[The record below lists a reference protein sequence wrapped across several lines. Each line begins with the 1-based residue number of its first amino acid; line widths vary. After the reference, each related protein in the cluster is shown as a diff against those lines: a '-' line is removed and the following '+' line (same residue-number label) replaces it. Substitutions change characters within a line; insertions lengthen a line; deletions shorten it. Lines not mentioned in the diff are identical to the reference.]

1 MNKISGM
8 GVALI
13 TPFKKDKSIDFESL
27 AKVIEYVSDGG
38 SDFLVALGTTAEN
51 PTLNVQEK
59 KEIVRFVAEKN
70 SKKLPLVVGVGGNNT
85 ADIVNSVAKLY
96 PEADAVLSVVPYY
109 NKPSQ
114 KGLQEHFTAI
124 ADASP
129 KPVILYNVPGRTG
142 VNMTADTC
150 LKLAEHKN
158 IIGVKEASGNL
169 NQLGYIVRNKPDD
182 FSVLSGDDGLTLM
195 QIALGID
202 GVISVVGNAFP
213 KEFGELVHLAIAGNF
228 ASARLIHLRMIEI
241 IDLLFVEGNPV
252 GVKTA
257 LTVKGLIE
265 NELRLPLVG
274 GSDVLCEKL
283 QKQIQLIPD
292 RWI

>member
-13 TPFKKDKSIDFESL
+13 TPFKTDKSIDFDALSR
-27 AKVIEYVSDGG
+27 VIEYVTAGG
-38 SDFLVALGTTAEN
+38 CDFFVALGTTAEN
-51 PTLNVQEK
+51 PTLNVREK
-59 KEIVRFVAEKN
+59 KDIVRFISENNV
-70 SKKLPLVVGVGGNNT
+70 KKLPLVVGAGGNNT
-85 ADIVNSVAKLY
+85 ADVVKNVADLCD
-96 PEADAVLSVVPYY
+96 EADAVLSVTPYY

-114 KGLQEHFTAI
+114 RGLYEHFTAI

-129 KPVILYNVPGRTG
+129 KPLVLYNVPGRTG

-158 IIGVKEASGNL
+158 IIAVKEASGNM
-169 NQLGYIVRNKPDD
+169 NQLGYILRDRPED
-182 FSVLSGDDGLTLM
+182 FAVLSGDDGLTLA
-195 QIALGID
+195 QIAMGID

-213 KEFGELVHLAIAGNF
+213 EEFGKLVHLAIEGNF
-228 ASARLIHLRMIEI
+228 ADARLIHLQMIEI

-257 LTVKGLIE
+257 LAVKGLIE
-265 NELRLPLVG
+265 NELRLPLVS
-274 GSDVLCEKL
+274 GSEVLFEKL
-283 QKQIQLIPD
+283 KKQIRL
-292 RWI
+292 

>member
-1 MNKISGM
+1 MSRISGM

-13 TPFKKDKSIDFESL
+13 TPFKKDKSIDFDAL
-27 AKVIEYVSDGG
+27 AKVVEYVAGNG
-38 SDFLVALGTTAEN
+38 ADFLVALGTTAET

-59 KEIVRFVAEKN
+59 KDIVKFIFEKN
-70 SKKLPLVVGVGGNNT
+70 IKKLPLIVGVGGNNT
-85 ADIVNSVAKLY
+85 EDIVKNVVNLY
-96 PEADAVLSVVPYY
+96 DEADAILSVTPYY

-158 IIGVKEASGNL
+158 IIAIKEASGNL
-169 NQLGYIVRNKPDD
+169 NQLGYILRSRSED
-182 FSVLSGDDGLTLM
+182 FSVFSGDDGLTLM
-195 QIALGID
+195 QIAMGID
-202 GVISVVGNAFP
+202 GVISVTGNAFP
-213 KEFGELVHLAIAGNF
+213 EEFGKLVHLAIKGNYTE
-228 ASARLIHLRMIEI
+228 ARLIHLQLLEI
-241 IDLLFVEGNPV
+241 IDLLFAEGSPV

-257 LTVKGLIE
+257 LAIKGLIE
-265 NELRLPLVG
+265 NELRLPLVK
-274 GSDVLCEKL
+274 GSEILYEKL
-283 QKQIQLIPD
+283 KKQI
-292 RWI
+292 

>member
-13 TPFKKDKSIDFESL
+13 TPFKGDKSVDFDAL
-27 AKVIEYVSDGG
+27 AKVIRYVSEGG
-38 SDFLVALGTTAEN
+38 SDFLVALGTTAET
-51 PTLNVQEK
+51 PTLSSREKEDIVQ
-59 KEIVRFVAEKN
+59 FVAGNN
-70 SKKLPLVVGVGGNNT
+70 SKKLPLVVGAGGNNT
-85 ADIVNSVAKLY
+85 IETVKNVTHLY
-96 PEADAVLSVVPYY
+96 EEADAVLSVTPYY

-150 LKLAEHKN
+150 LKLTEHKN
-158 IIGVKEASGNL
+158 IIAVKEASGNL
-169 NQLGYIVRNKPDD
+169 NQLGYILRNKPEN

-195 QIALGID
+195 QIAMGVD
-202 GVISVVGNAFP
+202 GVISVAGNAFP
-213 KEFGELVHLAIAGNF
+213 AEFGKLVHLAMAGNF
-228 ASARLIHLRMIEI
+228 AEARMIHLQLIEI
-241 IDLLFVEGNPV
+241 IDLLFAEGNPV

-257 LTVKGLIE
+257 LAVKGLIE
-265 NELRLPLVG
+265 NELRLPLVK
-274 GSDVLCEKL
+274 GSEVLYANLK
-283 QKQIQLIPD
+283 KQIRL
-292 RWI
+292 

>member
-1 MNKISGM
+1 MNRITGM

-13 TPFKKDKSIDFESL
+13 TPFKRDKSIDFDAL
-27 AKVIEYVSDGG
+27 AKVIEHVTG
-38 SDFLVALGTTAEN
+38 SGADFLVALGTTAET
-51 PTLNVQEK
+51 PTLNTQEK
-59 KEIVRFVAEKN
+59 KDTVRFVAERN
-70 SKKLPLVVGVGGNNT
+70 GRKLPLIVGVGGNNT
-85 ADIVNSVAKLY
+85 EDVVKNVVNLY
-96 PEADAVLSVVPYY
+96 DEADAVLSVTPYY

-142 VNMTADTC
+142 VNMIADTC

-169 NQLGYIVRNKPDD
+169 NQLGYILRGKPEN

-195 QIALGID
+195 QIAMGID
-202 GVISVVGNAFP
+202 GVISVAGNAFP
-213 KEFGELVHLAIAGNF
+213 KEFGKLVHLALEGNF
-228 ASARLIHLRMIEI
+228 TDARLIHLQMIEI
-241 IDLLFVEGNPV
+241 IDLLFVEGSPA

-257 LTVKGLIE
+257 LAIKGLIE
-265 NELRLPLVG
+265 NELRLPLVK
-274 GSDVLCEKL
+274 GSEILYEKL
-283 QKQIQLIPD
+283 KKQILL
-292 RWI
+292 

>member
-1 MNKISGM
+1 MNKISGI

-13 TPFKKDKSIDFESL
+13 TPFKRDKSIDFDAL
-27 AKVIEYVSDGG
+27 GKVIEYVSG
-38 SDFLVALGTTAEN
+38 SVDFLVALGTTAET
-51 PTLNVQEK
+51 PTLNTQEK
-59 KEIVRFVAEKN
+59 NDIVQFVAGKN
-70 SKKLPLVVGVGGNNT
+70 NKKLPLIVGAGGNNT
-85 ADIVNSVAKLY
+85 AETVKNVAGISA
-96 PEADAVLSVVPYY
+96 EADAVLSVTPYY

-158 IIGVKEASGNL
+158 IIAVKEASGNF
-169 NQLGYIVRNKPDD
+169 NQLGYILRNKPDD

-195 QIALGID
+195 QIAMGID
-202 GVISVVGNAFP
+202 GVISVAGNAFP
-213 KEFGELVHLAIAGNF
+213 DEFGRLVHLALDGNF
-228 ASARLIHLRMIEI
+228 AEARLIHLQMIEL
-241 IDLLFVEGNPV
+241 IDLLFAEGNPV

-257 LTVKGLIE
+257 LAVKGLIE
-265 NELRLPLVG
+265 NELRLPLVK
-274 GSDVLCEKL
+274 GSEALYEKFSKEIRL
-283 QKQIQLIPD
+283 
-292 RWI
+292 

>member
-13 TPFKKDKSIDFESL
+13 TPFKSDKSIDFDGLSR
-27 AKVIEYVSDGG
+27 VIEYVIEGG
-38 SDFLVALGTTAEN
+38 ADFLVALGTTAEN
-51 PTLNVQEK
+51 PTLNAQEK
-59 KEIVRFVAEKN
+59 KDIVRFVAEKN

-85 ADIVNSVAKLY
+85 EDVVKNLATLCD
-96 PEADAVLSVVPYY
+96 EADAVLSVVPYY

-129 KPVILYNVPGRTG
+129 KPVVLYNVPGRTG

-158 IIGVKEASGNL
+158 IIAIKEASGNL
-169 NQLGYIVRNKPDD
+169 NQLGYILRSKPAD

-195 QIALGID
+195 QIAMGID
-202 GVISVVGNAFP
+202 GVVSVVGNAFP
-213 KEFGELVHLAIAGNF
+213 KEFGELVHLAMEGNF
-228 ASARLIHLRMIEI
+228 TGARLIHLQMIEI
-241 IDLLFVEGNPV
+241 IDLLFAEGNPT

-257 LTVKGLIE
+257 LAIKGLIK
-265 NELRLPLVG
+265 NELRLPLVS
-274 GSDVLCEKL
+274 GSEVLCEKL
-283 QKQIQLIPD
+283 KKQIPS
-292 RWI
+292 